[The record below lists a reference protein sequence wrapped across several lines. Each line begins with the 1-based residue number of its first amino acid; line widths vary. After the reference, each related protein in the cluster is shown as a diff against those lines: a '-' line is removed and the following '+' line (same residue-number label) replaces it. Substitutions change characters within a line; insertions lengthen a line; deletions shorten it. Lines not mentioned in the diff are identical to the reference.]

1 MHIHCCAM
9 CIIHLPGDGIVV
21 YTQNAYIMANGRDLS
36 LMPDNGS
43 TMRGQFH
50 IQGKSEVQ
58 GKCEAQGTS
67 EAQRNSASFCMQGYK
82 VV

>member
-1 MHIHCCAM
+1 MHIHCCIM
-9 CIIHLPGDGIVV
+9 YIIHLPDDGIVV

-50 IQGKSEVQ
+50 REGTCEVQ
-58 GKCEAQGTS
+58 GTCEAHT
-67 EAQRNSASFCMQGYK
+67 RYI
-82 VV
+82 

>member
-1 MHIHCCAM
+1 MHIHCYTM
-9 CIIHLPGDGIVV
+9 FIIHLPGDGIVV

-43 TMRGQFH
+43 TLRGQVLL
-50 IQGKSEVQ
+50 E
-58 GKCEAQGTS
+58 GTS
-67 EAQRNSASFCMQGYK
+67 EAQGNSASFCMQGYK

>member
-1 MHIHCCAM
+1 MF
-9 CIIHLPGDGIVV
+9 IIHLPGDGIVM
-21 YTQNAYIMANGRDLS
+21 YTQNVYIMANGRDLS

-50 IQGKSEVQ
+50 REGTSEAQGTCKAQ
-58 GKCEAQGTS
+58 DTCEAQGTS
-67 EAQRNSASFCMQGYK
+67 EAQGNSASFCMQGYK

>member
-1 MHIHCCAM
+1 MHIPCCTM
-9 CIIHLPGDGIVV
+9 YIIHLPGDGRVVYVYV

-50 IQGKSEVQ
+50 REGTFEAQGT
-58 GKCEAQGTS
+58 CEAQG
-67 EAQRNSASFCMQGYK
+67 NSASFCMEGYK

>member
-1 MHIHCCAM
+1 MHIPCCTM
-9 CIIHLPGDGIVV
+9 YIIHLPGDGIVV

-50 IQGKSEVQ
+50 REGT
-58 GKCEAQGTS
+58 CEAQGTS
-67 EAQRNSASFCMQGYK
+67 EAQGNSASFCMQGYK